1 MCFKTRYMRVPA
13 DKGGVPA
20 TEAASLARHVQKE
33 CPALVFTGLMTIGAF
48 NHDLS
53 LGPNPDFQVS
63 TVICLPNSY
72 SDY

>member
-1 MCFKTRYMRVPA
+1 MQWACFPT

-20 TEAASLARHVQKE
+20 AEAAALARHVQKE

-53 LGPNPDFQVS
+53 LGPNPDFQAS
-63 TVICLPNSY
+63 TAICEPNLY
-72 SDY
+72 Y